1 VRTAVAILILFSVL
15 IAPGIAQTASRPLD
29 GEALYRKHKCPICH
43 GIDGSV
49 AVRDG
54 YPVLSGQ
61 NKTYLINQTI
71 DIRDGVRDNG
81 QARLM
86 RPLTL
91 RLTRAEIEKIADYL
105 SRQ

>member
-1 VRTAVAILILFSVL
+1 MIATVTGFLFLLVSASFGV
-15 IAPGIAQTASRPLD
+15 AQTASASLD

-43 GIDGSV
+43 GINGNV

-54 YPVLSGQ
+54 YPILAGQ

-71 DIRDGVRDNG
+71 DIRDGVRDNS
-81 QARLM
+81 QSRLM

-91 RLTRAEIEKIADYL
+91 RLTRLEIEKIADYL

>member
-1 VRTAVAILILFSVL
+1 VRSTVAVLILIPVL
-15 IAPGIAQTASRPLD
+15 ITPGIAQKASRPLD

-54 YPVLSGQ
+54 YPILAGQ

-71 DIRDGVRDNG
+71 DIRDGTRDNV
-81 QARLM
+81 QSRIM

-105 SRQ
+105 SKK